1 MKVNEIVTQKILD
14 ELKKGSIPWH
24 KPWLMSGYN
33 KNLISKKAYRG
44 INIFLLGY
52 GHQSPW
58 WVTYKQATDLGGNVK
73 KGEHGTMVGYF
84 KMQEYVDTSDS
95 TSDGIKRVPLL
106 RYYNVFNVEQ
116 CEGLES
122 KIPPTMSR
130 IVNRIE
136 ECEKIVEGYHNKPT
150 MFESDRAAYAPHF
163 DNLYMPPINSF
174 DTAEYYYAVLFHEY
188 VHSTGHKDR
197 LARKGI
203 EEMKPFGS
211 EDYSK
216 EELVAEIGSIFLY
229 NKVGIERTFNNSI
242 AYIQSWMKRLSDDHN
257 LIISAA
263 SQAQKAYD
271 YILGIK
277 ENGEEAT

>member
-1 MKVNEIVTQKILD
+1 MKVNEIVTQKILE
-14 ELKKGSIPWH
+14 ELGKGSVPWH
-24 KPWLMSGYN
+24 KPWLMAGHN
-33 KNLISKKAYRG
+33 KNLISKKPYRG

-58 WVTYKQATDLGGNVK
+58 WVTFKQAQGLGGTVK
-73 KGEHGTMVGYF
+73 KGEHGTMVVYF
-84 KMQEYVDTSDS
+84 KMQEYVDENA
-95 TSDGIKRVPLL
+95 SDGIKRIPLL

-116 CEGLES
+116 CEGLED

-130 IVNRIE
+130 VVNRIE
-136 ECEKIVEGYHNKPT
+136 ECEKVVEGYYGKPF
-150 MFESDRAAYAPHF
+150 MMEGDRAAYSPHF
-163 DNLYMPPINSF
+163 DHIIMPPINSF
-174 DTAEYYYAVLFHEY
+174 DTAEYYYSVLFHEY

-197 LARKGI
+197 LARK
-203 EEMKPFGS
+203 EVENVKPFGT

-229 NKVGIERTFNNSI
+229 NKVGIEGTFNNSI
-242 AYIQSWMKRLSDDHN
+242 AYLQSWMKRLSDDHN

-271 YILGIK
+271 YILKTEAK
-277 ENGEEAT
+277 EEEEGE